1 MNALPYVDQ
10 LFREYLLFR
19 GFTSTIQA
27 FNSDLANDKGQGF
40 QVLSPGAEHLPPS
53 ACLPTHL
60 LRIHCASN
68 LRRSSDRPCTSL
80 TSSTTLQAD
89 QITSLV
95 FSRLIRQGRGKEL
108 LDLLEFLNARVY
120 SRLDTSYEPTI
131 RKLRVSRIVWYP
143 ASLRPWHAL
152 HGMKPAPYQYLP

>member
-1 MNALPYVDQ
+1 MIWSMNALPYVDQ

-19 GFTSTIQA
+19 GFTGTIQS

-40 QVLSPGAEHLPPS
+40 QVISPCAGHLHPTT
-53 ACLPTHL
+53 CMPTHL
-60 LRIHCASN
+60 ASIHNASDPCHSSN
-68 LRRSSDRPCTSL
+68 RRCRSPTPSV
-80 TSSTTLQAD
+80 TLQAD

-131 RKLRVSRIVWYP
+131 RKLRVSHIDW
-143 ASLRPWHAL
+143 SLSSLLNWHVL
-152 HGMKPAPYQYLP
+152 HL